1 MTKKG
6 LIPVACAVLMALVSV
21 SCRLKVE
28 FGKSPVKRVVAA
40 MTLEEKVS
48 LLVGVGA
55 WNGNDIAQ
63 EIKDAKALIPGCA
76 GQTYPI
82 PRLGIPSVM
91 LPDGPGGLRINPT
104 RQDDDKT
111 YYCTSF
117 PVATLLAQSWN
128 PQLVEEVGAAI
139 GDEVKRYGADCLLA
153 PALNLHRNP
162 LLGRSFEYYSEDPVV
177 SGKTAAAMVRG
188 VQSNGVGATIKHYAL
203 NNQET
208 NRMANDVRIDQQTA
222 RELYLKGF
230 EIAVRESQPW
240 AVMTSYNK
248 VNGTYAP
255 ENATLID
262 SILRREW
269 GFDGMVMTDWG
280 GGRDAVATVESGN
293 DLLMPGSANQIKA
306 IIDAVDEG
314 TLDEEV
320 IDRNVAN
327 VLAFIARSPKM
338 QGYEFMNDPDLTAH
352 AQVSRSSATEGM
364 VLLKNNGA
372 LPLNGKCRMIALYG
386 VSSYDMYVVGTG
398 SGSVNYKHAVG
409 LDEGLKAA
417 GYKLEPSVSSA
428 YSRYVNEH
436 KSAARPGD
444 FMRTNLTN
452 HVIPQS
458 LVRKPFQYRADAIAS
473 DIAIITIGRS
483 CGESADRTYEGD
495 YTLTEIEQ
503 GLIADVCDAFHS
515 KGKKVV
521 VILNIGAPIETA
533 SWKSRPDAI
542 LLAGLPGQEAG
553 YAITDVL
560 KGAVNPSGKLVDTYV
575 IDYMDMPSTA
585 NYPLNA
591 RELQQQARSN
601 RGNPDAQPVPLY
613 DYTEYKERL
622 DIGYRYYDRH
632 PEQVSYPFGFGL
644 SYTTFAY
651 SEPQAKVGDGIIT
664 LSVKVTNTGKV
675 AGKESVQVYV
685 EAPNGGLN
693 NLKKELK
700 AYGKTAL
707 LQPGAAEVLEFKLSD
722 YDLAGFDMLSSSWQT
737 LPGNYKA
744 DFAASSQDIR
754 CQALFTIAD
763 PSNYP
768 AYGALQ

>member
-1 MTKKG
+1 MTRKS
-6 LIPVACAVLMALVSV
+6 LIPIACAALALIATV
-21 SCRLKVE
+21 SCNREVQ
-28 FGKSPVKRVVAA
+28 FGKSPVKKVVAA
-40 MTLEEKVS
+40 MTLEEKVN

-63 EIKDAKALIPGCA
+63 EIKDAKNLIPGCA

-104 RQDDDKT
+104 RQGDDKT

-117 PVATLLAQSWN
+117 PVATILAQTWN
-128 PQLVEEVGAAI
+128 QQLVEEVGTAI

-153 PALNLHRNP
+153 PALNIHRNP
-162 LLGRSFEYYSEDPVV
+162 LLGRNFEYYSEDPVI

-208 NRMANDVRIDQQTA
+208 NRMANDAQVDQQTA
-222 RELYLKGF
+222 REIYLKGF

-248 VNGTYAP
+248 INGTYAP
-255 ENATLID
+255 ENEDLIEK
-262 SILRREW
+262 ILRQEW
-269 GFDGMVMTDWG
+269 GFEGMVMTDWG
-280 GGRDAVATVESGN
+280 GGRDAVATVNAGN
-293 DLLMPGSANQIKA
+293 DLLMPGSAQQIQA
-306 IIDAVDEG
+306 IIEAVQNG
-314 TLDEEV
+314 TLDEAI
-320 IDRNVAN
+320 IDRNVARILEF
-327 VLAFIARSPKM
+327 VARSPKM
-338 QGYEFMNDPDLTAH
+338 QGYEFQNDPDMEAH

-372 LPLNGKCRMIALYG
+372 LPFAKDCQMIALYG
-386 VSSYDMYVVGTG
+386 TSSYDMYVVGTG

-409 LDEGLKAA
+409 LNEGLIAA
-417 GYKLEPSVSSA
+417 GYKLEPSIASA
-428 YSRYVNEH
+428 YTKYVEENNSRV
-436 KSAARPGD
+436 SARN

-473 DIAIITIGRS
+473 DIAVITIGRS
-483 CGESADRTYEGD
+483 CGESADRGYDGD
-495 YTLTEIEQ
+495 YTLTDIEQ
-503 GLIADVCDAFHS
+503 GLIKDVCDAFHS

-533 SWKSRPDAI
+533 SWKAQPDAI

-553 YAITDVL
+553 HAITDVL

-575 IDYMDMPSTA
+575 VDFNKIPSTA
-585 NYPLNA
+585 NFPVNA
-591 RELQQQARSN
+591 RELQSQARGN
-601 RGNPDAQPVPLY
+601 RNNLDAKPVAKY

-622 DIGYRYYDRH
+622 DIGYRYFDRH
-632 PEQVSYPFGFGL
+632 PEMVSYPFGFGL
-644 SYTTFAY
+644 SYTTFSY
-651 SEPQAKVGDGIIT
+651 SDAQAKVEDGVIN
-664 LSVKVTNTGKV
+664 LSVKVTNTGSV
-675 AGKESVQVYV
+675 AGKEAVQVYI
-685 EAPNGGLN
+685 EAPQGGLN
-693 NLKKELK
+693 KLTKELK

-707 LQPGAAEVLEFKLSD
+707 LQPGESQTLEFTLSQ
-722 YDLAGFDMLSSSWQT
+722 YELAGFDLTSSSWQT
-737 LPGNYKA
+737 VKGDYKA

-754 CQALFTIAD
+754 CQAAFNIAAA
-763 PSNYP
+763 STYA
-768 AYGALQ
+768 AYGAL

>member
-1 MTKKG
+1 MKKK
-6 LIPVACAVLMALVSV
+6 LFIPVVLAAVIAVLTV
-21 SCRLKVE
+21 SCNREVE
-28 FGKSPVKRVVAA
+28 FGKSPVNKVVAA
-40 MTLEEKVS
+40 MTLEEKVN

-63 EIKDAKALIPGCA
+63 EIKDAKGLIPGCA

-104 RQDDDKT
+104 RQNDEKT

-117 PVATLLAQSWN
+117 PVATILAQTWN
-128 PQLVEEVGAAI
+128 QQLVEEVGTAI

-153 PALNLHRNP
+153 PALNIHRNP
-162 LLGRSFEYYSEDPVV
+162 LLGRNFEYYSEDPVI

-188 VQSNGVGATIKHYAL
+188 VQSNGVGATIKHFAL

-208 NRMANDVRIDQQTA
+208 NRMANDVRIDQETA
-222 RELYLKGF
+222 REIYLKGF

-248 VNGTYAP
+248 INGTYAP
-255 ENATLID
+255 ENEVLIEN
-262 SILRREW
+262 ILREEW
-269 GFDGMVMTDWG
+269 GFEGMVMTDWG
-280 GGRDAVATVESGN
+280 GGRDAIATVNAGN

-306 IIDAVDEG
+306 IMEAVQNG
-314 TLDEEV
+314 TLDEKI
-320 IDRNVAN
+320 IDRNVARI
-327 VLAFIARSPKM
+327 LTFIARSPKM
-338 QGYEFMNDPDLTAH
+338 QGYEFQNDPDLAAH

-372 LPLNGKCRMIALYG
+372 LPLTKDCKMIALYG
-386 VSSYDMYVVGTG
+386 VSSYDLYVVGTG

-409 LDEGLKAA
+409 LDEGLTAA

-428 YSRYVNEH
+428 YSKYVEEH
-436 KSAARPGD
+436 NARVGANQ

-458 LVRKPFQYRADAIAS
+458 LVRKPYQYRADAIAS
-473 DIAIITIGRS
+473 DIAVITIGRS
-483 CGESADRTYEGD
+483 CGESADRGYDGD
-495 YTLTEIEQ
+495 YTLTDIEQ
-503 GLIADVCDAFHS
+503 GLIKDVCDAFHS

-533 SWKSRPDAI
+533 SWKGRPDAI

-553 YAITDVL
+553 HAITDVL

-575 IDYMDMPSTA
+575 VDFNKMPSTA
-585 NYPLNA
+585 NFPVNA
-591 RELQQQARSN
+591 RELQSQARAN
-601 RGNPDAQPVPLY
+601 RGNPDAKPVALY

-632 PEQVSYPFGFGL
+632 PDQVSYPFGFGL
-644 SYTTFAY
+644 SYTSFAY
-651 SEPQAKVGDGIIT
+651 SEPQAKVEDGLVT
-664 LSVKVTNTGKV
+664 LSVKITNTGAV
-675 AGKESVQVYV
+675 AGKEAVQVYI
-685 EAPNGGLN
+685 EAPKGGLN
-693 NLKKELK
+693 KLTKELR

-707 LQPGAAEVLEFKLSD
+707 LEPGESQTLEFTLSQ
-722 YDLAGFDMLSSSWQT
+722 YDIAEFDLSSSSWQT
-737 LPGNYKA
+737 LSGDYKA

-754 CQALFTIAD
+754 CQAPFTITAA
-763 PSNYP
+763 STYP
-768 AYGALQ
+768 AYGTL

>member
-6 LIPVACAVLMALVSV
+6 LIPVLCAVLVAFVSV
-21 SCRLKVE
+21 SCGLKVE

-248 VNGTYAP
+248 INGTYAP

-269 GFDGMVMTDWG
+269 GFEGMVMTDWG

-306 IIDAVDEG
+306 IIDAVEDG
-314 TLDEEV
+314 TLDEKV

-327 VLAFIARSPKM
+327 VLAFIDRSPKM
-338 QGYEFMNDPDLTAH
+338 HGYEFLNDPDLTAH

-372 LPLNGKCRMIALYG
+372 LPLDSKCRMIALYG
-386 VSSYDMYVVGTG
+386 VSSYDLYVVGTG

-417 GYKLEPSVSSA
+417 GYKLEPSVSTA
-428 YSRYVNEH
+428 YSRYVSEH

-483 CGESADRTYEGD
+483 CGESADRTYDGD

-503 GLIADVCDAFHS
+503 GLITDVCDAFHS

-533 SWKSRPDAI
+533 SWKTQPDAI

-553 YAITDVL
+553 HAITDVL

-575 IDYMDMPSTA
+575 VDYMD
-585 NYPLNA
+585 
-591 RELQQQARSN
+591 
-601 RGNPDAQPVPLY
+601 
-613 DYTEYKERL
+613 KERL

-651 SEPQAKVGDGIIT
+651 SEPQAKVVDGIVT

-675 AGKESVQVYV
+675 AGKESVQVYI

-707 LQPGAAEVLEFKLSD
+707 LMPGASEVLEFKLSG
-722 YDLAGFDMLSSSWQT
+722 YELAGFDMVSSSWQT
-737 LPGNYKA
+737 LPGDYKA
-744 DFAASSQDIR
+744 YFAASSQDIR
-754 CQALFTIAD
+754 CQAVFTVAES
-763 PSNYP
+763 SNYP
-768 AYGALQ
+768 AYGTL

>member
-1 MTKKG
+1 MIKR
-6 LIPVACAVLMALVSV
+6 LSVPAVCLMLAIVLF
-21 SCRLKVE
+21 SCNRTVE
-28 FGKSPVKRVVAA
+28 FGKSPVKKVVAA

-48 LLVGVGA
+48 LLVGVAA
-55 WNGNDIAQ
+55 WNGDDIAQ
-63 EIKDAKALIPGCA
+63 EIKDAKNLIPGCA

-104 RQDDDKT
+104 REGQDKT

-117 PVATLLAQSWN
+117 PVATMLAQSWN
-128 PQLVEEVGAAI
+128 QQLVEEVGTAI

-162 LLGRSFEYYSEDPVV
+162 LLGRSFEYYSEDPMV

-188 VQSNGVGATIKHYAL
+188 VQSNGVGATIKHFAL
-203 NNQET
+203 NSQET
-208 NRMANDVRIDQQTA
+208 NRMANDARIDQQTA

-230 EIAVRESQPW
+230 EIAVRESEPW

-262 SILRREW
+262 SILRQEW
-269 GFDGMVMTDWG
+269 GFRGMVMTDWG
-280 GGRDAVATVESGN
+280 GGRDAVAMVKAGN
-293 DLLMPGSANQIKA
+293 DLLMPDSANQIKA
-306 IIDAVDEG
+306 IMDAVQNG
-314 TLDEEV
+314 TLNEKT
-320 IDRNVAN
+320 IDRNVEKI
-327 VLAFIARSPKM
+327 LAFVERSPKM
-338 QGYEFMNDPDLTAH
+338 QGYEFLNDPDLTAH

-372 LPLNGKCRMIALYG
+372 LPLDRNCKMIALYG

-398 SGSVNYKHAVG
+398 SGSVNYRHAVG

-428 YSRYVNEH
+428 YSKYVTDNN
-436 KSAARPGD
+436 KRVNAGD

-458 LVRKPFQYRADAIAS
+458 LVRKPYQYRADAIAS

-483 CGESADRTYEGD
+483 CGESADRGYEDD
-495 YTLTEIEQ
+495 YLLTDIEQ
-503 GLIADVCDAFHS
+503 GLIKDVCDAFHS
-515 KGKKVV
+515 KNKKVV
-521 VILNIGAPIETA
+521 VILNIGAPIETS
-533 SWKSRPDAI
+533 SWKGYPDAI

-553 YAITDVL
+553 YAVTDVL
-560 KGAVNPSGKLVDTYV
+560 KGTVNPSGKLVDTYV
-575 IDYMDMPSTA
+575 VDYMNMPSTA
-585 NYPLNA
+585 NYPVRA
-591 RELQQQARSN
+591 RELQTQARAN
-601 RGNPDAQPVPLY
+601 RGNSDAKPVPCY
-613 DYTEYKERL
+613 DYTEYRERM

-644 SYTTFAY
+644 SYTTFSY
-651 SEPQAKVGDGIIT
+651 SEPQAKVVDGVVN
-664 LSVKVTNTGKV
+664 LSVKVTNTGRV
-675 AGKESVQVYV
+675 AGKEAVQVYI
-685 EAPNGGLN
+685 ESPDGGFTRLV
-693 NLKKELK
+693 KELR

-707 LQPGAAEVLEFKLSD
+707 LQPGESEVLEFRLSG
-722 YDLAGFDMLSSSWQT
+722 YDLSGFNPASSSWQT
-737 LPGNYKA
+737 LQGDYKA

-754 CQALFTIAD
+754 CQAQFSITEAQTF
-763 PSNYP
+763 P
-768 AYGALQ
+768 AYGSL

>member
-1 MTKKG
+1 MTKRTF
-6 LIPVACAVLMALVSV
+6 IPAMIAAIAVLTAV
-21 SCRLKVE
+21 SCNRQVE
-28 FGKSPVKRVVAA
+28 FGKSPINKVVAA
-40 MTLEEKVS
+40 MTLEEKVN

-63 EIKDAKALIPGCA
+63 EITDAKNLIPGCA

-104 RQDDDKT
+104 RQNDEKT

-117 PVATLLAQSWN
+117 PVATVLAQSWN
-128 PQLVEEVGAAI
+128 QQLVEEVGTAI

-162 LLGRSFEYYSEDPVV
+162 LLGRNFEYYSEDPVI

-188 VQSNGVGATIKHYAL
+188 VQSNGVGATIKHFAL

-208 NRMANDVRIDQQTA
+208 NRMANDVQIDEQTA

-248 VNGTYAP
+248 INGTYAP

-262 SILRREW
+262 SILRQEW
-269 GFDGMVMTDWG
+269 GFEGMVMTDWG
-280 GGRDAVATVESGN
+280 GGRDAVATVKAGN

-306 IIDAVDEG
+306 IIEAVQNG
-314 TLDEEV
+314 TLNEKTV
-320 IDRNVAN
+320 DRNVAKI
-327 VLAFIARSPKM
+327 LSFIARSPKM
-338 QGYEFMNDPDLTAH
+338 QGYEFLNDPDLEAH
-352 AQVSRSSATEGM
+352 AKVSRSSATEGM
-364 VLLKNNGA
+364 VLLKNEGA
-372 LPLNGKCRMIALYG
+372 LPLAANCSMIALYG

-417 GYKLEPSVSSA
+417 GYKLEPSVYNS
-428 YSRYVNEH
+428 YSKYVEEH
-436 KSAARPGD
+436 RQAARPGN
-444 FMRTNLTN
+444 FMRTGLTN

-483 CGESADRTYEGD
+483 CGESADRGYEGD
-495 YTLTEIEQ
+495 YTLTDIEQ
-503 GLIADVCDAFHS
+503 GLIKDVCDAFHS

-533 SWKSRPDAI
+533 SWKSQPDAI

-553 YAITDVL
+553 YAVTDVL
-560 KGAVNPSGKLVDTYV
+560 KGDVNPSGKLVDTYV
-575 IDYMDMPSTA
+575 VDFNNIPSTA
-585 NYPLNA
+585 NFPVNA
-591 RELQQQARSN
+591 RELQSRVRAN
-601 RGNPDAQPVPLY
+601 RNNPDAKPVALY
-613 DYTEYKERL
+613 DYTEYKERM
-622 DIGYRYYDRH
+622 DIGYRYFDRH
-632 PEQVSYPFGFGL
+632 PEMVSYPFGFGL
-644 SYTTFAY
+644 SYTTFTY
-651 SEPQAKVGDGIIT
+651 SEPQAAVTEGIVT
-664 LSVKVTNTGKV
+664 LSVKVTNTGAV
-675 AGKESVQVYV
+675 AGKEAVQVYI
-685 EAPNGGLN
+685 EAPKGGMNKLA
-693 NLKKELK
+693 KELK
-700 AYGKTAL
+700 TYGKTAL
-707 LQPGAAEVLEFKLSD
+707 LQPGESQVLEFKLSE
-722 YDLAGFDMLSSSWQT
+722 YDLAGFDAASSSWKT
-737 LPGNYKA
+737 VNGEYKA

-754 CQALFTIAD
+754 SQASFTIAEAQ
-763 PSNYP
+763 SFN
-768 AYGALQ
+768 AIGKL

>member
-1 MTKKG
+1 MTRKSFI
-6 LIPVACAVLMALVSV
+6 LTFCAAVTAILTV
-21 SCRLKVE
+21 SCNRQVE
-28 FGKSPVKRVVAA
+28 FGKSPVNKVVAA
-40 MTLEEKVS
+40 MTLEEKVN

-63 EIKDAKALIPGCA
+63 EITDAKNLIPGCA

-104 RQDDDKT
+104 RQNDENT

-117 PVATLLAQSWN
+117 PVATVLAQSWN
-128 PQLVEEVGAAI
+128 QELVEEVGAAI

-162 LLGRSFEYYSEDPVV
+162 LLGRNFEYYSEDPVI

-208 NRMANDVRIDQQTA
+208 NRMANDVQVDQQTS
-222 RELYLKGF
+222 REIYLKGF

-248 VNGTYAP
+248 INGTYAP
-255 ENATLID
+255 ENETLIEK
-262 SILRREW
+262 ILRQEW
-269 GFDGMVMTDWG
+269 GFEGMVMTDWG
-280 GGRDAVATVESGN
+280 GGRDAVATVYAGN

-306 IIDAVDEG
+306 IIEAVQNG
-314 TLDEEV
+314 TLDEKL
-320 IDRNVAN
+320 IDRNVTRILEF
-327 VLAFIARSPKM
+327 VARSPKM
-338 QGYEFMNDPDLTAH
+338 QGYEFQNDPDLKAH
-352 AQVSRSSATEGM
+352 AQVARSSATEGM
-364 VLLKNNGA
+364 VLLKNDGA
-372 LPLNGKCRMIALYG
+372 LPFAKDCKMIALYG
-386 VSSYDMYVVGTG
+386 TSSYDMYVVGTG
-398 SGSVNYKHAVG
+398 SGSVNYEHAVG
-409 LDEGLKAA
+409 LNEGLTAA
-417 GYKLEPSVSSA
+417 GYKLEPSISSA
-428 YSRYVNEH
+428 YTKYVQENNSRV
-436 KSAARPGD
+436 SARN

-458 LVRKPFQYRADAIAS
+458 LVRKPYQYRADAIAS
-473 DIAIITIGRS
+473 DIAVITIGRS
-483 CGESADRTYEGD
+483 CGESADRGYEGD
-495 YTLTEIEQ
+495 YTLTDIEQ
-503 GLIADVCDAFHS
+503 GLIKDVCDAFHS

-533 SWKSRPDAI
+533 SWKARPDAI

-553 YAITDVL
+553 HAITDVL

-575 IDYMDMPSTA
+575 VDFNKMPSTS
-585 NYPLNA
+585 NFPVNA
-591 RELQQQARSN
+591 RDLQSQARAN
-601 RGNPDAQPVPLY
+601 RNNPDAKPVALY

-622 DIGYRYYDRH
+622 NIGYRYYDRH

-644 SYTTFAY
+644 SYTTFSY
-651 SEPQAKVGDGIIT
+651 TEPQAKFEDGVIN
-664 LSVKVTNTGKV
+664 LSIKVTNNGAV
-675 AGKESVQVYV
+675 AGKEVVQVYI
-685 EAPNGGLN
+685 EAPQGGLN
-693 NLKKELK
+693 KLTKELK

-707 LQPGAAEVLEFKLSD
+707 LQPGESQTLEFTLSQ
-722 YDLAGFDMLSSSWQT
+722 YDLAGFDLSASNWQT
-737 LPGNYKA
+737 VQGEYKA

-754 CQALFTIAD
+754 CQAPFTITTACT
-763 PSNYP
+763 YP
-768 AYGALQ
+768 AYGAL

>member
-1 MTKKG
+1 MTKRAF
-6 LIPVACAVLMALVSV
+6 IPVTCAALVAFAAV
-21 SCRLKVE
+21 SCNRTPE
-28 FGKSPVKRVVAA
+28 FGKSPVKKVVAA
-40 MTLEEKVS
+40 MTLEEKVN

-63 EIKDAKALIPGCA
+63 EIKDAKGLIPGCA

-104 RQDDDKT
+104 RQGDEKT

-117 PVATLLAQSWN
+117 PVATILAQSWN
-128 PQLVEEVGAAI
+128 QQLVEEVGVAI

-153 PALNLHRNP
+153 PALNIHRNP
-162 LLGRSFEYYSEDPVV
+162 LLGRNFEYYSEDPVI

-188 VQSNGVGATIKHYAL
+188 VQSNGVGATIKHFAL

-208 NRMANDVRIDQQTA
+208 NRMANDAQVDQQTA
-222 RELYLKGF
+222 REIYLKGF

-240 AVMTSYNK
+240 AVMTSYNRI
-248 VNGTYAP
+248 NGTYAP
-255 ENATLID
+255 ENEDLIEN
-262 SILRREW
+262 ILRQEW
-269 GFDGMVMTDWG
+269 GFEGMVMTDWG
-280 GGRDAVATVESGN
+280 GGRDAVATVYAGN
-293 DLLMPGSANQIKA
+293 DLLMPGNANQINA
-306 IIDAVDEG
+306 IIEAVRNG
-314 TLDEEV
+314 TLDEKI
-320 IDRNVAN
+320 IDRNVARILEF
-327 VLAFIARSPKM
+327 VARSPKM
-338 QGYEFMNDPDLTAH
+338 QGYEFQNDPDLDAH

-372 LPLNGKCRMIALYG
+372 LPLSKNCKMIALYG
-386 VSSYDMYVVGTG
+386 VSSYDLYVVGTG

-428 YSRYVNEH
+428 YTKYVQENNSRV
-436 KSAARPGD
+436 SASN

-473 DIAIITIGRS
+473 DIAVITIGRS
-483 CGESADRTYEGD
+483 CGESADRGYEGD
-495 YTLTEIEQ
+495 YTLTDIEQ
-503 GLIADVCDAFHS
+503 GLIKDVCEAFHS

-533 SWKSRPDAI
+533 SWKAQPDAI

-553 YAITDVL
+553 HAITDVL

-575 IDYMDMPSTA
+575 VDFNKIPSTA
-585 NYPLNA
+585 NFPVNA
-591 RELQQQARSN
+591 RELQSQARGN
-601 RGNPDAQPVPLY
+601 RGNPDAKPVSKY

-632 PEQVSYPFGFGL
+632 PDQVSYPFGFGL

-651 SEPQAKVGDGIIT
+651 SDAQAKVEDGVIK
-664 LSVKVTNTGKV
+664 LSVKVTNTGSV
-675 AGKESVQVYV
+675 AGKEAVQVYI
-685 EAPNGGLN
+685 EAPQGGLN
-693 NLKKELK
+693 KLTKELK

-707 LQPGAAEVLEFKLSD
+707 LQPGESQTLEFTLSQ
-722 YDLAGFDMLSSSWQT
+722 YELAGFDLSASNWQT
-737 LPGNYKA
+737 VKGDYKA

-754 CQALFTIAD
+754 CQAAFSIAT
-763 PSNYP
+763 PSTYP
-768 AYGALQ
+768 AYGAL

>member
-1 MTKKG
+1 MTRKSI
-6 LIPVACAVLMALVSV
+6 IPIACAVFTVFAAV
-21 SCRLKVE
+21 SCNRTVE
-28 FGKSPVKRVVAA
+28 FGKSPVKKVVAA
-40 MTLEEKVS
+40 MTLEEKVN

-63 EIKDAKALIPGCA
+63 EIKDAKGLIPGCA

-104 RQDDDKT
+104 RQGDEKT

-117 PVATLLAQSWN
+117 PVATVLAQSWN
-128 PQLVEEVGAAI
+128 QQLVEEVGVAI

-162 LLGRSFEYYSEDPVV
+162 LLGRNFEYYSEDPVI

-188 VQSNGVGATIKHYAL
+188 VQSNGVGATIKHFAL

-208 NRMANDVRIDQQTA
+208 NRMANDAQVDQQTA

-248 VNGTYAP
+248 INGTYAP
-255 ENATLID
+255 ENENLIEE
-262 SILRREW
+262 ILRDEW
-269 GFDGMVMTDWG
+269 GFQGMVMTDWG
-280 GGRDAVATVESGN
+280 GGRDAVATVKAGN
-293 DLLMPGSANQIKA
+293 DLLMPGSAQQIQT
-306 IIDAVDEG
+306 IIEAVQNG
-314 TLDEEV
+314 TLDEKI
-320 IDRNVAN
+320 IDRNVERILEF
-327 VLAFIARSPKM
+327 VARSPKM
-338 QGYEFMNDPDLTAH
+338 QGYEFQNDPDLDAH
-352 AQVSRSSATEGM
+352 AGVARSSATEGM
-364 VLLKNNGA
+364 VLLKNEGA
-372 LPLNGKCRMIALYG
+372 LPLAKNCNIIALYG

-417 GYKLEPSVSSA
+417 GYKLEPSVYNS
-428 YSRYVNEH
+428 YSKYVQEH
-436 KSAARPGD
+436 KQTARPGG

-458 LVRKPFQYRADAIAS
+458 LVRKPYQYRADAIAS

-483 CGESADRTYEGD
+483 CGESADRGYEGD

-503 GLIADVCDAFHS
+503 GVIKDVCDAFHS

-533 SWKSRPDAI
+533 SWKSQPDAI

-560 KGAVNPSGKLVDTYV
+560 KGDVNPSGKLVDTYV
-575 IDYMDMPSTA
+575 VDFNKIPSTS
-585 NYPLNA
+585 NFPVNA
-591 RELQQQARSN
+591 RELQSAARAN
-601 RGNPDAQPVPLY
+601 RNNPDAKPVAMY

-622 DIGYRYYDRH
+622 NIGYRYYDSH

-651 SEPQAKVGDGIIT
+651 SEPQAKIEDGVVT
-664 LSVKVTNTGKV
+664 MSVKVTNTGSV
-675 AGKESVQVYV
+675 AGKEVVQVYV
-685 EAPNGGLN
+685 EAPQGGLN
-693 NLKKELK
+693 KLTKELK

-707 LQPGAAEVLEFKLSD
+707 LQPGESEVLEFRLSG
-722 YDLAGFDMLSSSWQT
+722 YDLAAFNLNESCWQT
-737 LPGNYKA
+737 VKGEYKA

-754 CQALFTIAD
+754 CQAQFTLAQEQTF
-763 PSNYP
+763 P
-768 AYGALQ
+768 AIGTL

>member
-1 MTKKG
+1 MKKT
-6 LIPVACAVLMALVSV
+6 LFYCYLMSLLLLSA
-21 SCRLKVE
+21 SCDRTPQL
-28 FGKSPVKRVVAA
+28 GKSANSKVVKA
-40 MTLEEKVS
+40 MTLEEKVN

-63 EIKDAKALIPGCA
+63 EIKDAKGLIPGCA

-91 LPDGPGGLRINPT
+91 LPDGPGGQRINPT
-104 RQDDDKT
+104 RQGDEKT

-117 PVATLLAQSWN
+117 PVATVLAQSWN
-128 PQLVEEVGAAI
+128 QQLVEEVGVAI

-162 LLGRSFEYYSEDPVV
+162 LLGRNFEYYSEDPVI

-208 NRMANDVRIDQQTA
+208 NRMANDARVDQQTA

-248 VNGTYAP
+248 INGTYAP
-255 ENATLID
+255 ENENLIEE
-262 SILRREW
+262 ILRGEW
-269 GFDGMVMTDWG
+269 GFQGMVMTDWG
-280 GGRDAVATVESGN
+280 GGRDAVATVKAGN
-293 DLLMPGSANQIKA
+293 DLLMPGSAQQIQT
-306 IIDAVDEG
+306 IIEAVQNG
-314 TLDEEV
+314 TLDENI
-320 IDRNVAN
+320 IDRNVERILEF
-327 VLAFIARSPKM
+327 VARSPKM
-338 QGYEFMNDPDLTAH
+338 QGYEFQNDPDLEAH
-352 AQVSRSSATEGM
+352 AGVARSSATEGM
-364 VLLKNNGA
+364 VLLKNEGA
-372 LPLNGKCRMIALYG
+372 LPLAKDCNMIALYG

-417 GYKLEPSVSSA
+417 GYKLEPSVFNS
-428 YSRYVNEH
+428 YSKYVQEH
-436 KSAARPGD
+436 KQAARPGG

-458 LVRKPFQYRADAIAS
+458 LVRKPYQYRADAIAS

-483 CGESADRTYEGD
+483 CGESADRGYEGD
-495 YTLTEIEQ
+495 YTLTDIEQ
-503 GLIADVCDAFHS
+503 GVIKDVCDAFHS

-533 SWKSRPDAI
+533 SWKSQPDAI

-553 YAITDVL
+553 YAVTDVL
-560 KGAVNPSGKLVDTYV
+560 KGDVNPSGKLVDTYV
-575 IDYMDMPSTA
+575 VDFNKIPSTA
-585 NYPLNA
+585 NFPVNA
-591 RELQQQARSN
+591 RELQSAARAN
-601 RGNPDAQPVPLY
+601 RNNPDAKQVALY

-622 DIGYRYYDRH
+622 NIGYRYYDRH

-644 SYTTFAY
+644 SYTTFSY
-651 SEPQAKVGDGIIT
+651 SEPQAKVEDGVVN
-664 LSVKVTNTGKV
+664 LSVKVTNTGSA
-675 AGKESVQVYV
+675 AGKEAVQIYI
-685 EAPNGGLN
+685 EAPKGGLN
-693 NLKKELK
+693 GLAKELK
-700 AYGKTAL
+700 AYAKTAL
-707 LQPGAAEVLEFKLSD
+707 LQPGESQVLEFKLSG
-722 YDLAGFDMLSSSWQT
+722 YDLAAFNQSESCWQT
-737 LPGNYKA
+737 IKGDYKA

-754 CQALFTIAD
+754 CQAQFTITQLQTF
-763 PSNYP
+763 P
-768 AYGALQ
+768 ALGKL

>member
-1 MTKKG
+1 MRKSILFLC
-6 LIPVACAVLMALVSV
+6 LIAALVLSA
-21 SCRLKVE
+21 SCNRVPQ
-28 FGKSPVKRVVAA
+28 FGKSSNAKVVKA
-40 MTLEEKVS
+40 MTLEEKVN

-63 EIKDAKALIPGCA
+63 EIKDAKNLIPGCA

-104 RQDDDKT
+104 RQNDEKT

-117 PVATLLAQSWN
+117 PVATVLAQSWN
-128 PQLVEEVGAAI
+128 QQLVEEVGVAI

-162 LLGRSFEYYSEDPVV
+162 LLGRNFEYYSEDPVI

-188 VQSNGVGATIKHYAL
+188 VQSNGVGATIKHFAL

-208 NRMANDVRIDQQTA
+208 NRMANDARVDNQTA

-248 VNGTYAP
+248 INGTYAP
-255 ENATLID
+255 ENENLIEQ
-262 SILRREW
+262 ILRKEW
-269 GFDGMVMTDWG
+269 GFEGMVMTDWG
-280 GGRDAVATVESGN
+280 GGRDAVGTVVAGN
-293 DLLMPGSANQIKA
+293 DLIMPGNANQINA
-306 IIDAVDEG
+306 IIEAVQNG
-314 TLDEEV
+314 TLDEKI
-320 IDRNVAN
+320 IDRNVERILEF
-327 VLAFIARSPKM
+327 VARSPKA
-338 QGYEFMNDPDLTAH
+338 QGYEFQNDPDLAAH
-352 AQVSRSSATEGM
+352 ATVSRSSATEGM
-364 VLLKNNGA
+364 VLLKNNAA
-372 LPLNGKCRMIALYG
+372 LPFAKDCKTIALYG

-428 YSRYVNEH
+428 YSKYVEEH
-436 KSAARPGD
+436 KQSARPGN
-444 FMRTNLTN
+444 FMRTGLTN

-458 LVRKPFQYRADAIAS
+458 LVRKPYQYRADAIAS
-473 DIAIITIGRS
+473 DIAVITIGRS
-483 CGESADRTYEGD
+483 CGESADRGYEGD
-495 YTLTEIEQ
+495 YTLTDIEL
-503 GLIADVCDAFHS
+503 GLIKDVCDAFHF
-515 KGKKVV
+515 KNKKVV

-533 SWKSRPDAI
+533 NWKEYPDAI

-553 YAITDVL
+553 YAVTDVL

-575 IDYMDMPSTA
+575 VDFMAIPSTA
-585 NYPLNA
+585 NFPVNA
-591 RELQQQARSN
+591 RELQSAARAN
-601 RGNPDAQPVPLY
+601 RNNPDAKPVANY
-613 DYTEYKERL
+613 DYTVYDERF

-632 PEQVSYPFGFGL
+632 PEQISYPFGFGL

-651 SEPQAKVGDGIIT
+651 SNPQASYADGSVT

-675 AGKESVQVYV
+675 AGKEVVEVYV
-685 EAPNGGLN
+685 EAPAGGLN
-693 NLKKELK
+693 GMTKELK
-700 AYGKTAL
+700 TFGKTAL
-707 LQPGAAEVLEFKLSD
+707 LQPGESQVLELKLSD
-722 YDLAGFDMLSSSWQT
+722 YELASYSMEKKAWITVSGD
-737 LPGNYKA
+737 YKV

-754 CQALFTIAD
+754 QQSTFTI
-763 PSNYP
+763 PSDKTYP
-768 AYGALQ
+768 AFGSL

>member
-1 MTKKG
+1 MTKRAI
-6 LIPVACAVLMALVSV
+6 IPVVCAAVAALLIV
-21 SCRLKVE
+21 SCNRTPQ
-28 FGKSPVKRVVAA
+28 FGKSPTKKVVAA
-40 MTLEEKVS
+40 MTLEEKVN

-63 EIKDAKALIPGCA
+63 EIKDAKGLIPGCA

-104 RQDDDKT
+104 RQGDEKT

-117 PVATLLAQSWN
+117 PVATILAQTWN
-128 PQLVEEVGAAI
+128 QQLVEEVGVAI

-162 LLGRSFEYYSEDPVV
+162 LLGRNFEYYSEDPVI

-188 VQSNGVGATIKHYAL
+188 VQSNGVGATIKHFAL

-208 NRMANDVRIDQQTA
+208 NRMANDAQVDQQTA

-248 VNGTYAP
+248 INGTYAP
-255 ENATLID
+255 ENEDLIEN
-262 SILRREW
+262 ILRQEW
-269 GFDGMVMTDWG
+269 GFEGMVMTDWG
-280 GGRDAVATVESGN
+280 GGRDAVATVNAGN
-293 DLLMPGSANQIKA
+293 DLLMPGSTNQIKA
-306 IIDAVDEG
+306 IIEAVQNG
-314 TLDEEV
+314 TLDEKIV
-320 IDRNVAN
+320 DRNVARILEF
-327 VLAFIARSPKM
+327 VARSPKM
-338 QGYEFMNDPDLTAH
+338 QGYEFQNDPDLNAH

-372 LPLNGKCRMIALYG
+372 LPLAKDCNMIALYG
-386 VSSYDMYVVGTG
+386 TSSYDLYVVGTG

-409 LDEGLKAA
+409 LNEGLTAA
-417 GYKLEPSVSSA
+417 GYRLEPSVSSA
-428 YSRYVNEH
+428 YSKYVEEH
-436 KSAARPGD
+436 NSRVGANQ

-458 LVRKPFQYRADAIAS
+458 LVRKPYQYRADAISS

-483 CGESADRTYEGD
+483 CGESADRGYEGD
-495 YTLTEIEQ
+495 YTLTDIEQ
-503 GLIADVCDAFHS
+503 GLIKDVCDAFHS

-533 SWKSRPDAI
+533 SWKAQPDAI

-575 IDYMDMPSTA
+575 VDFNKMPSTA
-585 NYPLNA
+585 NFPVNA
-591 RELQQQARSN
+591 RELQSQARAN
-601 RGNPDAQPVPLY
+601 RGNPDAKPVAKY
-613 DYTEYKERL
+613 DYTEYSERL
-622 DIGYRYYDRH
+622 NIGYRYYDRH

-644 SYTTFAY
+644 SYTTFSY
-651 SEPQAKVGDGIIT
+651 SEPQATVENGMVT
-664 LSVKVTNTGKV
+664 LSVKVTNTGAV
-675 AGKESVQVYV
+675 AGKEVVQIYI
-685 EAPNGGLN
+685 ESPKGGFTKLT
-693 NLKKELK
+693 KELK
-700 AYGKTAL
+700 TYGKTAL
-707 LQPGAAEVLEFKLSD
+707 LQPGESETLEFTLSE
-722 YDLAGFDMLSSSWQT
+722 YDLAGFNPETENWQT
-737 LPGNYKA
+737 LQGDYKA

-754 CQALFTIAD
+754 CQAQFTLPED
-763 PSNYP
+763 QTFP
-768 AYGALQ
+768 AIGTI

>member
-1 MTKKG
+1 MSKR
-6 LIPVACAVLMALVSV
+6 LSVPAVCLMLAVVLF
-21 SCRLKVE
+21 SCNRTVE
-28 FGKSPVKRVVAA
+28 FGKSPVKKVVAA

-48 LLVGVGA
+48 LLVGVAA
-55 WNGNDIAQ
+55 WNGDDIAQ
-63 EIKDAKALIPGCA
+63 EIKDTKALIPGCA

-104 RQDDDKT
+104 REGQDKT

-117 PVATLLAQSWN
+117 PVATMLAQSWN
-128 PQLVEEVGAAI
+128 QQLVEEVGTAI

-162 LLGRSFEYYSEDPVV
+162 LLGRNFEYYSEDPVV

-208 NRMANDVRIDQQTA
+208 NRMANDARVDQQTA

-230 EIAVRESQPW
+230 EIAVRESHPW

-255 ENATLID
+255 ENSTLID
-262 SILRREW
+262 SILRHEW
-269 GFDGMVMTDWG
+269 GFEGMVMTDWG
-280 GGRDAVATVESGN
+280 GGRDAVATVKAGN

-306 IIDAVDEG
+306 IIEAVQNG
-314 TLDEEV
+314 TLDERI
-320 IDRNVAN
+320 IDRNVEKI
-327 VLAFIARSPKM
+327 LAFVERSPKM
-338 QGYEFMNDPDLTAH
+338 QGYEFLNDPDLTAH

-372 LPLNGKCRMIALYG
+372 LPLGKNCRMIALYG

-417 GYKLEPSVSSA
+417 GYKLEPSVSQA
-428 YSRYVNEH
+428 YSRYVTENN
-436 KSAARPGD
+436 KRVGAND

-458 LVRKPFQYRADAIAS
+458 LVRKPYQYRADAIAS

-483 CGESADRTYEGD
+483 CGESADRGYEDD
-495 YTLTEIEQ
+495 YLLTEIEQ
-503 GLIADVCDAFHS
+503 GLIKDVCDAFHS
-515 KGKKVV
+515 KNKKVV

-533 SWKSRPDAI
+533 SWKGYPDAI

-553 YAITDVL
+553 YAVTDVL
-560 KGAVNPSGKLVDTYV
+560 KGTVNPSGKLVDTYV
-575 IDYMDMPSTA
+575 VDYFNMPSTA
-585 NYPLNA
+585 NYPVRA
-591 RELQQQARSN
+591 RELQNQARAN
-601 RGNPDAQPVPLY
+601 RGNPDAKPVPGY
-613 DYTEYKERL
+613 DYTEYKECM

-644 SYTTFAY
+644 SYTTFSY
-651 SEPQAKVGDGIIT
+651 SDPQAKVVDGVVN
-664 LSVKVTNTGKV
+664 LSVKVTNTGSV
-675 AGKESVQVYV
+675 AGKEAVQVYV
-685 EAPNGGLN
+685 ESPDGGLTK
-693 NLKKELK
+693 LVKELR

-707 LQPGAAEVLEFKLSD
+707 LQPGESQTLEFRLSE
-722 YDLAGFDMLSSSWQT
+722 YELAGFNPDLNGWQT
-737 LPGNYKA
+737 LQGDYNA
-744 DFAASSQDIR
+744 DFAASSQDVR
-754 CQALFTIAD
+754 CQARFNI
-763 PSNYP
+763 SNACSYP
-768 AYGALQ
+768 AYGKL

>member
-1 MTKKG
+1 MTKRFV
-6 LIPVACAVLMALVSV
+6 VAAVCCVMAALLVV
-21 SCRLKVE
+21 SCNREVE
-28 FGKSPVKRVVAA
+28 FGKSPIKKVVAA
-40 MTLEEKVS
+40 MTLEEKVN

-63 EIKDAKALIPGCA
+63 EIKDAKNLIPGCA

-104 RQDDDKT
+104 RQGDAKT

-117 PVATLLAQSWN
+117 PVATILAQTWN
-128 PQLVEEVGAAI
+128 QQLVEEVGTAI

-153 PALNLHRNP
+153 PALNIHRNP
-162 LLGRSFEYYSEDPVV
+162 LLGRNFEYYSEDPVI

-188 VQSNGVGATIKHYAL
+188 VQSNGVGATIKHFAL

-208 NRMANDVRIDQQTA
+208 NRMANDALVDQQTA
-222 RELYLKGF
+222 REIYLKGF

-248 VNGTYAP
+248 INGTYAP
-255 ENATLID
+255 ENEALIED
-262 SILRREW
+262 ILRQEW
-269 GFDGMVMTDWG
+269 GFEGMVMTDWG
-280 GGRDAVATVESGN
+280 GGRDAVATVNAGN
-293 DLLMPGSANQIKA
+293 DLLMPGGANQINA
-306 IIDAVDEG
+306 IIEAVRNG
-314 TLDEEV
+314 TLDEKI
-320 IDRNVAN
+320 IDRNVARILTF
-327 VLAFIARSPKM
+327 VARSPKM
-338 QGYEFMNDPDLTAH
+338 QGYEFQNDPDLDAH

-372 LPLNGKCRMIALYG
+372 LPLSKNCKMIALYG
-386 VSSYDMYVVGTG
+386 VSSYDLYVVGTG

-428 YSRYVNEH
+428 YTKYVQENNSRV
-436 KSAARPGD
+436 SASN

-473 DIAIITIGRS
+473 DIAVITIGRS
-483 CGESADRTYEGD
+483 CGESADRGYEGD
-495 YTLTEIEQ
+495 YTLTDIEQ
-503 GLIADVCDAFHS
+503 GLIKDVCEAFHS

-553 YAITDVL
+553 HAITDVL

-575 IDYMDMPSTA
+575 VDFNKMPSTA
-585 NYPLNA
+585 NFPVNA
-591 RELQQQARSN
+591 RELQSQARAN
-601 RGNPDAQPVPLY
+601 RGNPDANPVALY

-622 DIGYRYYDRH
+622 DIGYRYFDRH
-632 PEQVSYPFGFGL
+632 PDQVSYPFGFGL
-644 SYTTFAY
+644 SYTTFSY
-651 SEPQAKVGDGIIT
+651 SDAQAKVEDGILN
-664 LSVKVTNTGKV
+664 LSVKVTNTGSV
-675 AGKESVQVYV
+675 AGKEAVQIYI

-693 NLKKELK
+693 NLTKELK
-700 AYGKTAL
+700 AYSKTDL
-707 LQPGAAEVLEFKLSD
+707 LQPGDSQTLEFTLSQ
-722 YDLAGFDMLSSSWQT
+722 YELAGFDLSASNWQT
-737 LPGNYKA
+737 IKGDYKA

-754 CQALFTIAD
+754 CQAAFSITEA
-763 PSNYP
+763 SSYP
-768 AYGALQ
+768 AYGAL

>member
-1 MTKKG
+1 MIKRAFVPAVC
-6 LIPVACAVLMALVSV
+6 LILPVIMLL
-21 SCRLKVE
+21 SCNRTVE
-28 FGKSPVKRVVAA
+28 FGKSPVRKVVDA
-40 MTLEEKVS
+40 MTLEEKVN
-48 LLVGVGA
+48 LLVGVAA
-55 WNGNDIAQ
+55 WNGDDIAQ
-63 EIKDAKALIPGCA
+63 EIKDTKNLIPGCA

-104 RQDDDKT
+104 RQGDEKT

-117 PVATLLAQSWN
+117 PVATILAQSWN
-128 PQLVEEVGAAI
+128 QQLVEEVGAAI

-162 LLGRSFEYYSEDPVV
+162 LLGRSFEYYSEDPVI
-177 SGKTAAAMVRG
+177 SGRTAAAMVRG

-208 NRMANDVRIDQQTA
+208 NRMANDVRVDQQTA

-262 SILRREW
+262 SILRKEW
-269 GFDGMVMTDWG
+269 GFEGVVMTDWG
-280 GGRDAVATVESGN
+280 GGRDAVATVKAGN

-306 IIDAVDEG
+306 IIDAVRNG
-314 TLDEEV
+314 TLDEKTV
-320 IDRNVAN
+320 DRNVEKI
-327 VLAFIARSPKM
+327 LAFVERSPKM
-338 QGYEFMNDPDLTAH
+338 QGYEFQNDPDLAAH

-372 LPLNGKCRMIALYG
+372 LPLSKNCKIIALYG

-409 LDEGLKAA
+409 LDQGLKAA
-417 GYKLEPSVSSA
+417 GYRLEPSVSSA
-428 YSRYVNEH
+428 YSKYVEENNRRV
-436 KSAARPGD
+436 SAND

-458 LVRKPFQYRADAIAS
+458 LVRQPFQYRADAIQS

-483 CGESADRTYEGD
+483 CGESADRGYEGD
-495 YTLTEIEQ
+495 YLLTDIEQ
-503 GLIADVCDAFHS
+503 GLIKDVCDAFHS
-515 KGKKVV
+515 KNKKVV

-553 YAITDVL
+553 YAVTDVL

-575 IDYMDMPSTA
+575 VDYMDMPSTA
-585 NYPLNA
+585 NYPVNA
-591 RELQQQARSN
+591 RELQAQARAN
-601 RGNPDAQPVPLY
+601 RGNPDATPVANY
-613 DYTEYKERL
+613 DFTEYNERV

-644 SYTTFAY
+644 SYTTFSY
-651 SEPQAKVGDGIIT
+651 SEPQAKVVDGVVN
-664 LSVKVTNTGKV
+664 LSVKVTNTGSV
-675 AGKESVQVYV
+675 AGKEAVQIYI
-685 EAPNGGLN
+685 EAPYGGFTQLV
-693 NLKKELK
+693 KELK

-707 LQPGAAEVLEFKLSD
+707 LEPGQSQILEFKLSE
-722 YDLAGFDMLSSSWQT
+722 YDLAGFNPASANWQT
-737 LPGNYKA
+737 LHGDYKA
-744 DFAASSQDIR
+744 DFAASAQEIR
-754 CQALFTIAD
+754 CQAQFTLTND
-763 PSNYP
+763 CTYP
-768 AYGALQ
+768 TYGNL

>member
-1 MTKKG
+1 MTRKS
-6 LIPVACAVLMALVSV
+6 LIPIACAALAVIVTV
-21 SCRLKVE
+21 SCNREVQ
-28 FGKSPVKRVVAA
+28 FGKSPVKKVVAA
-40 MTLEEKVS
+40 MTLEEKVN

-63 EIKDAKALIPGCA
+63 EIKDAKNLIPGCA

-104 RQDDDKT
+104 RQGDEQT

-117 PVATLLAQSWN
+117 PVATILAQTWN
-128 PQLVEEVGAAI
+128 QQLVEEVGTAI

-153 PALNLHRNP
+153 PALNIHRNP
-162 LLGRSFEYYSEDPVV
+162 LLGRNFEYYSEDPVI

-208 NRMANDVRIDQQTA
+208 NRMANDAQVDQQTA
-222 RELYLKGF
+222 REIYLKGF

-248 VNGTYAP
+248 INGTYAP
-255 ENATLID
+255 ENEDLIEKV
-262 SILRREW
+262 LRQEW
-269 GFDGMVMTDWG
+269 GFEGMVMTDWG
-280 GGRDAVATVESGN
+280 GGRDAVATVYAGN

-306 IIDAVDEG
+306 IIEAVQNG
-314 TLDEEV
+314 TLDEKIV
-320 IDRNVAN
+320 DRNVTRILEF
-327 VLAFIARSPKM
+327 VARSPKM
-338 QGYEFMNDPDLTAH
+338 QGYQFQNDPDLKAH

-372 LPLNGKCRMIALYG
+372 LPFAKDCQMIALYG
-386 VSSYDMYVVGTG
+386 TSSYDMYVVGTG
-398 SGSVNYKHAVG
+398 SGSVNYEHAVG
-409 LDEGLKAA
+409 LNEGLTAA

-428 YSRYVNEH
+428 YIKYVQENNSRV
-436 KSAARPGD
+436 SARN

-458 LVRKPFQYRADAIAS
+458 LVRKPYQYRADAIAS
-473 DIAIITIGRS
+473 DIAVITIGRS
-483 CGESADRTYEGD
+483 CGESADRGYDGD
-495 YTLTEIEQ
+495 YTLTDIEQ
-503 GLIADVCDAFHS
+503 GLIKDVCDAFHS

-533 SWKSRPDAI
+533 SWKARPDAI

-553 YAITDVL
+553 HAITDVL

-575 IDYMDMPSTA
+575 VDFNKMPSTA
-585 NYPLNA
+585 NFPVNA
-591 RELQQQARSN
+591 RELQSQVRAN
-601 RGNPDAQPVPLY
+601 RGNPDAKPVALY

-644 SYTTFAY
+644 SYTTFSY
-651 SEPQAKVGDGIIT
+651 SEPQAKFEDGVIS
-664 LSVKVTNTGKV
+664 LSVKVTNTGSV
-675 AGKESVQVYV
+675 AGKEAVQVYI
-685 EAPNGGLN
+685 EAPQGGLN
-693 NLKKELK
+693 KLAKELK
-700 AYGKTAL
+700 TYGKTTL
-707 LQPGAAEVLEFKLSD
+707 LQPGESEVIEFTLSE
-722 YDLAGFDMLSSSWQT
+722 YDLASFDLSASSWKT
-737 LPGNYKA
+737 VSGDYKA

-754 CQALFTIAD
+754 CQAQFTIAAA
-763 PSNYP
+763 STYP
-768 AYGALQ
+768 AYGAL

>member
-1 MTKKG
+1 MTRKT
-6 LIPVACAVLMALVSV
+6 LILVACAALMALATV
-21 SCRLKVE
+21 SCNRVVE
-28 FGKSPVKRVVAA
+28 FGKSPINRVVGA
-40 MTLEEKVS
+40 MTLEEKVN

-63 EIKDAKALIPGCA
+63 EIKDAKSLIPGCA

-104 RQDDDKT
+104 RQDDSQT

-117 PVATLLAQSWN
+117 PVATVLAQSWN
-128 PQLVEEVGAAI
+128 QQLVEEVGTAI

-162 LLGRSFEYYSEDPVV
+162 LLGRNFEYYSEDPVV

-203 NNQET
+203 NSQET
-208 NRMANDVRIDQQTA
+208 NRMANDARVDQKTA

-248 VNGTYAP
+248 INGTYAP
-255 ENATLID
+255 ENITLID
-262 SILRREW
+262 SILRQEW
-269 GFDGMVMTDWG
+269 GFEGMVMTDWG
-280 GGRDAVATVESGN
+280 GGRDAIATVKAGN

-306 IIDAVDEG
+306 IMEAVQNG
-314 TLDEEV
+314 TLDEK
-320 IDRNVAN
+320 IINRNVAKI
-327 VLAFIARSPKM
+327 LAFIARSPKM
-338 QGYEFMNDPDLTAH
+338 QGYEFLNDPDLEAH

-372 LPLNGKCRMIALYG
+372 LPLAGDCHKIALYG
-386 VSSYDMYVVGTG
+386 TSSYDMYVVGTG

-417 GYKLEPSVSSA
+417 GYVLEPSVSSL
-428 YSRYVNEH
+428 YSKYVEEH
-436 KSAARPGD
+436 KRAARPGD

-458 LVRKPFQYRADAIAS
+458 LVRKPHQYRADAISS
-473 DIAIITIGRS
+473 DVAIITIGRS
-483 CGESADRTYEGD
+483 CGESADRGYEGD
-495 YTLTEIEQ
+495 YLLTDIEK
-503 GLIADVCDAFHS
+503 GLIKDVCEAFHS
-515 KGKKVV
+515 KNKKVV

-553 YAITDVL
+553 YAVTDIL
-560 KGAVNPSGKLVDTYV
+560 TGQVNPSGKLVDTYV
-575 IDYMDMPSTA
+575 IDYNDIPSTA
-585 NYPLNA
+585 NYPVNA
-591 RELQQQARSN
+591 RELQSKVRAN
-601 RGNPDAQPVPLY
+601 RGNPDAKPVANY

-622 DIGYRYYDRH
+622 NIGYRYFDAYS
-632 PEQVSYPFGFGL
+632 EEVSYPFGFGL

-651 SEPQAKVGDGIIT
+651 SEPQAKIVDGNLT
-664 LSVKVTNTGKV
+664 LSVKVTNTGSV
-675 AGKESVQVYV
+675 AGKEAVQVYV
-685 EAPNGGLN
+685 EAPKGGLSK
-693 NLKKELK
+693 LAKELK
-700 AYGKTAL
+700 TYGKTAL
-707 LQPGAAEVLEFKLSD
+707 LQPGESEVLEFTLSV
-722 YDLAGFDMLSSSWQT
+722 YELASFDAASSSWKT
-737 LPGNYKA
+737 VKGDYKA

-754 CQALFTIAD
+754 CKAQFKLTETQT
-763 PSNYP
+763 YP
-768 AYGALQ
+768 ALGTL

>member
-1 MTKKG
+1 MIKR
-6 LIPVACAVLMALVSV
+6 LSVPAVCLMLAVVLF
-21 SCRLKVE
+21 SCNRPVE
-28 FGKSPVKRVVAA
+28 FGKSPVKKVVAA

-55 WNGNDIAQ
+55 WNGDDLAQ
-63 EIKDAKALIPGCA
+63 EIKDAKGLIPGCA

-104 RQDDDKT
+104 REGQDKT

-117 PVATLLAQSWN
+117 PVATMLAQSWN
-128 PQLVEEVGAAI
+128 QQLVEEVGTAI

-162 LLGRSFEYYSEDPVV
+162 LLGRSFEYYSEDPLV

-188 VQSNGVGATIKHYAL
+188 VQSNDVGATIKHFAL
-203 NNQET
+203 NSQET
-208 NRMANDVRIDQQTA
+208 NRMANDARVDQQTA

-230 EIAVRESQPW
+230 EIAVRESDPW

-248 VNGTYAP
+248 VNGIYAP

-269 GFDGMVMTDWG
+269 GFQGMVMTDWG
-280 GGRDAVATVESGN
+280 GGRDAVATVQAGN

-306 IIDAVDEG
+306 IMEAVQNG
-314 TLDEEV
+314 TLDENT
-320 IDRNVAN
+320 IDRNVEKI
-327 VLAFIARSPKM
+327 LAFVERSPKM
-338 QGYEFMNDPDLTAH
+338 QGYEFRNDPDLTAH

-364 VLLKNNGA
+364 VLLKNSGA
-372 LPLNGKCRMIALYG
+372 LPLDKNCRMIALYG

-428 YSRYVNEH
+428 YSRYVTDNN
-436 KSAARPGD
+436 KRVSAGD

-458 LVRKPFQYRADAIAS
+458 LVRKPYQYRADAIAS

-483 CGESADRTYEGD
+483 CGESADRGYEDD
-495 YTLTEIEQ
+495 YLLTDIEQ
-503 GLIADVCDAFHS
+503 GLIKDVCDAFHS
-515 KGKKVV
+515 KNKKVV

-533 SWKSRPDAI
+533 SWKGYPDAI

-553 YAITDVL
+553 YAVTDVL
-560 KGAVNPSGKLVDTYV
+560 KGTVNPSGKLVDTYV
-575 IDYMDMPSTA
+575 VDYMNMPSTA
-585 NYPLNA
+585 NYPVRA
-591 RELQQQARSN
+591 RELQTQARAN
-601 RGNPDAQPVPLY
+601 RGNPDAKPVPCY
-613 DYTEYKERL
+613 DYTEYKERM

-651 SEPQAKVGDGIIT
+651 SEPQAKVVDGVVN
-664 LSVKVTNTGKV
+664 LSVKVTNTGRV
-675 AGKESVQVYV
+675 AGKEAVQVYI
-685 EAPNGGLN
+685 ESPDGGLTK
-693 NLKKELK
+693 LVKELR

-707 LQPGAAEVLEFKLSD
+707 LQPGESEVLEFRLAG
-722 YDLAGFDMLSSSWQT
+722 YDLSGFNPASSSWQT
-737 LPGNYKA
+737 LQGDYKA

-754 CQALFTIAD
+754 CQAPFSITEAQTF
-763 PSNYP
+763 P
-768 AYGALQ
+768 AYGSL

>member
-1 MTKKG
+1 MTKRTF
-6 LIPVACAVLMALVSV
+6 IPVALVAFIAFLTV
-21 SCRLKVE
+21 SCNREVQ
-28 FGKSPVKRVVAA
+28 FGKSPINKVVAA
-40 MTLEEKVS
+40 MTLEEKVN
-48 LLVGVGA
+48 LMVGVGA

-63 EIKDAKALIPGCA
+63 EIKDAKSLIPGCA

-104 RQDDDKT
+104 RQGDEKT

-117 PVATLLAQSWN
+117 PVATILAQTWN
-128 PQLVEEVGAAI
+128 QQLVEEVGVAI

-162 LLGRSFEYYSEDPVV
+162 LLGRNFEYYSEDPVI

-188 VQSNGVGATIKHYAL
+188 VQSNGVGATIKHFAL

-208 NRMANDVRIDQQTA
+208 NRMANDVQVDQQTA

-248 VNGTYAP
+248 INGTYAP
-255 ENATLID
+255 ENEVLIEN
-262 SILRREW
+262 ILREEW
-269 GFDGMVMTDWG
+269 GFEGMVMTDWG
-280 GGRDAVATVESGN
+280 GGRDAVATVNAGN

-306 IIDAVDEG
+306 IMEAVQNG
-314 TLDEEV
+314 TLDEKI
-320 IDRNVAN
+320 IDRNVARILEF
-327 VLAFIARSPKM
+327 VARSPKM
-338 QGYEFMNDPDLTAH
+338 QGYQFQNDPDMVAH

-372 LPLNGKCRMIALYG
+372 LPLTKDCKMIALYG
-386 VSSYDMYVVGTG
+386 TSSYDLYVVGTG

-409 LDEGLKAA
+409 LNEGLTAA
-417 GYKLEPSVSSA
+417 GYKLEPSISSA
-428 YSRYVNEH
+428 YSKYVEEH
-436 KSAARPGD
+436 NSRVGANQ

-452 HVIPQS
+452 HVIPES
-458 LVRKPFQYRADAIAS
+458 LVRKPYQYRADAIAS

-483 CGESADRTYEGD
+483 CGESADRGYEGD
-495 YTLTEIEQ
+495 YTLTDIEQ
-503 GLIADVCDAFHS
+503 GLIKDVCDAFHS

-575 IDYMDMPSTA
+575 VDFNKMPSTA
-585 NYPLNA
+585 NFPVNA
-591 RELQQQARSN
+591 RELQSQARAN
-601 RGNPDAQPVPLY
+601 RGNPDAKPVAKY

-632 PEQVSYPFGFGL
+632 PDQVSYPFGFGL
-644 SYTTFAY
+644 SYTSFEY
-651 SEPQAKVGDGIIT
+651 SEPLAKIEDGVIS
-664 LSVKVTNTGKV
+664 LSVKITNTGSV
-675 AGKESVQVYV
+675 AGKEAVQVYV
-685 EAPNGGLN
+685 EAPKGGLN
-693 NLKKELK
+693 KLTKELK
-700 AYGKTAL
+700 TYGKTDL
-707 LQPGAAEVLEFKLSD
+707 LQPGESEVLEFTLSQ
-722 YDLAGFDMLSSSWQT
+722 YDLAGFDLSASEWKT
-737 LPGNYKA
+737 VEGDYKA

-754 CQALFTIAD
+754 CQAAFSIAAASTY
-763 PSNYP
+763 PSF
-768 AYGALQ
+768 GTL

>member
-1 MTKKG
+1 MTKRAF
-6 LIPVACAVLMALVSV
+6 IPVALAAVIALVAV
-21 SCRLKVE
+21 SCNREVE
-28 FGKSPVKRVVAA
+28 FGKSPIKKVVAA
-40 MTLEEKVS
+40 MTLEEKVN

-63 EIKDAKALIPGCA
+63 EIKDAKGLIPGCA

-104 RQDDDKT
+104 RQGDEKT

-117 PVATLLAQSWN
+117 PVATILAQTWN
-128 PQLVEEVGAAI
+128 QQLVEEVGVAI

-153 PALNLHRNP
+153 PALNIHRNP
-162 LLGRSFEYYSEDPVV
+162 LLGRNFEYYSEDPVI

-188 VQSNGVGATIKHYAL
+188 VQSNGVGATIKHFAL

-208 NRMANDVRIDQQTA
+208 NRMANDAQVDQQTA
-222 RELYLKGF
+222 REIYLKGF
-230 EIAVRESQPW
+230 EIAVKESQPW

-248 VNGTYAP
+248 INGTYAP
-255 ENATLID
+255 ENENLIEQ
-262 SILRREW
+262 ILRKEW
-269 GFDGMVMTDWG
+269 GFEGMVMTDWG
-280 GGRDAVATVESGN
+280 GGRDAIATVNAGN
-293 DLLMPGSANQIKA
+293 DLLMPGSGNQIKA
-306 IIDAVDEG
+306 IIEAVQNG
-314 TLDEEV
+314 TLDEKI
-320 IDRNVAN
+320 IDRNVTRI
-327 VLAFIARSPKM
+327 LEFIARSPKM
-338 QGYEFMNDPDLTAH
+338 QGYEFQNDPDLKAH

-372 LPLNGKCRMIALYG
+372 LPLAKDCKMIALYG
-386 VSSYDMYVVGTG
+386 TSSYDMYVVGTG
-398 SGSVNYKHAVG
+398 SGSVNYEHAVG
-409 LDEGLKAA
+409 LNEGLTAA

-428 YSRYVNEH
+428 YIKYVQENNSRV
-436 KSAARPGD
+436 SARN

-452 HVIPQS
+452 HVIPES
-458 LVRKPFQYRADAIAS
+458 LVRKPYQYRADAIAS

-483 CGESADRTYEGD
+483 CGESADRGYEGD
-495 YTLTEIEQ
+495 YTLTDIEQ
-503 GLIADVCDAFHS
+503 GLIKDVCDAFHS

-533 SWKSRPDAI
+533 SWKARPDAI

-553 YAITDVL
+553 HAVADVL

-575 IDYMDMPSTA
+575 VDFNKMPSTA
-585 NYPLNA
+585 NFPVNA
-591 RELQQQARSN
+591 RDLQSQVRAN
-601 RGNPDAQPVPLY
+601 RGNPDAKPVALY

-632 PEQVSYPFGFGL
+632 PDQVSYPFGFGL

-651 SEPQAKVGDGIIT
+651 SEPQAKIEDGVVT
-664 LSVKVTNTGKV
+664 MSVKVTNTGSV
-675 AGKESVQVYV
+675 AGKEVVQVYI
-685 EAPNGGLN
+685 EAPKGGLN
-693 NLKKELK
+693 KLAKELK

-707 LQPGAAEVLEFKLSD
+707 LQPGESQTLEFALSG
-722 YDLAGFDMLSSSWQT
+722 YDIAGFDLSASSWKT
-737 LPGNYKA
+737 LSGDYKA

-754 CQALFTIAD
+754 CQALFSIVQEQTF
-763 PSNYP
+763 P
-768 AYGALQ
+768 AYGEL